1 MRVVVGDVLAED
13 RLEMLAGDDQDAI
26 EELAPDAADPAL
38 SVRLRAGR
46 RDRGTDHPH
55 PLRPED
61 LVEGSRELAVA
72 VADQEPGPLLLLGQ
86 LHHQVARLLRDPSTV
101 RVGGHTSE
109 MDAAT
114 LELNEEEHMQAP
126 QPERLDGKEVTLKN
140 PRGLLAQELAP
151 ADGCSPR
158 CG

>member
-1 MRVVVGDVLAED
+1 
-13 RLEMLAGDDQDAI
+13 MLARDDQDAI
-26 EELAPDAADPAL
+26 EALAPDAADPAL
-38 SVRLRAGR
+38 RVRLRAGR
-46 RDRGTDHPH
+46 RDRRADHPD

-72 VADQEPGPLLLLGQ
+72 VADQEPRPLLLFGP

-109 MDAAT
+109 MDAPT
-114 LELNEEEHMQAP
+114 LELNEEEHMQPP
-126 QPERLDGKEVTLKN
+126 QPERLDSKEVTLKD

-151 ADGCSPR
+151 ADARLGAGSTP
-158 CG
+158 